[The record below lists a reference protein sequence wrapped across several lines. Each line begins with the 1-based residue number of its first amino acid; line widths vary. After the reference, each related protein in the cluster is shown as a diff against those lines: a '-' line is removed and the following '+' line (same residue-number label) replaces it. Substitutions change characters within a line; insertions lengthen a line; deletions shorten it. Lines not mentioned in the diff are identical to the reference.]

1 MILHYSSPPPKQIYR
16 NLWLFHCF
24 RIFFSLLSVLF
35 FVGGLPH
42 ITIGY
47 KWLEPSF
54 GWIPLWHSIGDWDW
68 LSRNLYRACIPFQH
82 TRWLNSR
89 CDCLSLKPSKLC
101 PAIQQTGCLKIQW
114 SVKGLIFL
122 MKLQLGVRYG
132 TLCFKTTP
140 RTLSVTN
147 FQTRPRFLL
156 FSINRNLFHHEVVTL
171 SMFHQKILHQCFIIT
186 LLLYQYFTIQVVTLL
201 RFHHITISPK
211 CCFTNLNVWTTNCY
225 LTHVFP

>member
-1 MILHYSSPPPKQIYR
+1 MVLWRSTRHGPREAHSKQAKGLAVTTMAAGSHGCESRGQEISKKEPRDRKVILPYYSSPPKTNR
-16 NLWLFHCF
+16 NLWSFHYF
-24 RIFFSLLSVLF
+24 RMFFSLFSVLF
-35 FVGGLPH
+35 FVGGLPY

-68 LSRNLYRACIPFQH
+68 LSRHLYRACIPFQH

-122 MKLQLGVRYG
+122 MKLQLGG
-132 TLCFKTTP
+132 TLWYAM
-140 RTLSVTN
+140 L
-147 FQTRPRFLL
+147 
-156 FSINRNLFHHEVVTL
+156 
-171 SMFHQKILHQCFIIT
+171 
-186 LLLYQYFTIQVVTLL
+186 
-201 RFHHITISPK
+201 
-211 CCFTNLNVWTTNCY
+211 
-225 LTHVFP
+225 